1 MKSCEVDLSDADV
14 ARLVLR
20 FDEEESMRIDISQF
34 MRFIRGKSSLHL
46 HLVTS
51 PCCLSICMKNMK
63 KCELIENET
72 DRK

>member
-34 MRFIRGKSSLHL
+34 MRFIRGNNTLYLHHVSSLSCH
-46 HLVTS
+46 
-51 PCCLSICMKNMK
+51 PIRMKNMK

-72 DRK
+72 DRT